1 MLGSLSIAVGTAL
14 GASVHGID
22 LVSAVIY
29 AVIAGGLHLTRE
41 QMKTSPDLAH
51 KKGGSSGN
59 PEDDLPTRDVI
70 RADF

>member
-1 MLGSLSIAVGTAL
+1 MTIVIFGIGVLVFFLTVYGT
-14 GASVHGID
+14 
-22 LVSAVIY
+22 
-29 AVIAGGLHLTRE
+29 VIAGGLHLTRE